1 MEMTD
6 QEKQQAATPAS
17 VLQMLREGNYRF
29 TGNLRKNRNLLEEV
43 MRSRAGQFP
52 LATVVNCID
61 SRTPTELLF
70 DQGIGRLFGVRMAG
84 SVISTEVLGSIEFAT
99 KVAGS
104 KLVVLLGHTQCGA
117 VKGACDNVQMGNLT
131 ALLEKIRPA
140 VEAEQT
146 VTADR
151 TSKNPDF
158 LAKVSEIHVRL
169 SLALMLEKSEIV
181 RDLIRDGE
189 IALIGG
195 MYNVENG
202 TVDFYEDTY
211 LHGQTDLPP
220 AVKNDRSAS
229 SA

>member
-1 MEMTD
+1 MELTD
-6 QEKQQAATPAS
+6 QEKQQAATPES

-43 MRSRAGQFP
+43 MRSRTGQFP
-52 LATVVNCID
+52 LATVINCID

-117 VKGACDNVQMGNLT
+117 VKGACDDVRMGNLT
-131 ALLEKIRPA
+131 ALLDQIRPA

-146 VTADR
+146 VTENR
-151 TSKNPDF
+151 TSKNPEF
-158 LAKVSEIHVRL
+158 LAKVSEIHVRQ
-169 SLALMLEKSEIV
+169 SLALMLEKSEIL
-181 RDLIRDGE
+181 RELIQNGD
-189 IALIGG
+189 IAVIGG
-195 MYNVENG
+195 MYNIENG

-211 LHGQTDLPP
+211 LHGRTELPP
-220 AVKNDRSAS
+220 AVKNDGNARA
-229 SA
+229 A